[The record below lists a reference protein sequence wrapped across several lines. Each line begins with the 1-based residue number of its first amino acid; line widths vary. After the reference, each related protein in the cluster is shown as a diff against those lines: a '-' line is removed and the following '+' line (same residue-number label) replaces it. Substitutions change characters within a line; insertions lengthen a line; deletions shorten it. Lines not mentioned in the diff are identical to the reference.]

1 LQLAIVRVPGSKCG
15 SRKNSAKPSECI
27 FFISLQTRIA
37 PRKIGFGYDEW
48 MSGQTIYAYVG
59 GNPIRYVDPTGQ
71 AAMLLPLIPVITGTN
86 VAIGIGLG
94 GALIGLDKIFNKPPK
109 DATDP
114 NGAKA
119 PGQPGD
125 AEGFCAPKKG
135 KPTWGRAPNGRGSGW
150 VDADGNVWV
159 PTGPDSGSTGDA
171 HGGPHWDVQ
180 KPGGGYDNVYPGG
193 KRR

>member
-1 LQLAIVRVPGSKCG
+1 LQLAFVRVPGSKCG

-48 MSGQTIYAYVG
+48 MSGQTIYAYVA

-94 GALIGLDKIFNKPPK
+94 GALIGLDRILNENSS
-109 DATDP
+109 DAGGENVVYPDNP
-114 NGAKA
+114 DDARDRFRPIKGS
-119 PGQPGD
+119 PGKQCD
-125 AEGFCAPKKG
+125 D
-135 KPTWGRAPNGRGSGW
+135 GS
-150 VDADGNVWV
+150 VWERD
-159 PTGPDSGSTGDA
+159 TSS
-171 HGGPHWDVQ
+171 HGGDQWKRWPDRKSWEKGRPHISIWPDGRVR
-180 KPGGGYDNVYPGG
+180 K
-193 KRR
+193 